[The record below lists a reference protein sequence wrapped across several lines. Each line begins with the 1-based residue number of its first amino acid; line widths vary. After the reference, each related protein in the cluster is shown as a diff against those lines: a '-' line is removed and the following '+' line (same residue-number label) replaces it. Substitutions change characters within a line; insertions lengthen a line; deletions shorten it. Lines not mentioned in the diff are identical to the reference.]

1 MRALIV
7 VSLLL
12 TSVPAG
18 AQNAAPV
25 TAQAFLTR
33 WNEVQSLGLSPVS
46 PEMQAL
52 LAAFGEEA
60 AHYKETLAADAKAG
74 KPPRA
79 CPQKGSSDTIDL
91 GALAASFEALPADG
105 RAALSFHD
113 GVYAFL
119 DRRYPCVG

>member
-1 MRALIV
+1 MRASIV
-7 VSLLL
+7 ASLLL
-12 TSVPAG
+12 VSIPAS
-18 AQNAAPV
+18 AQQAPPA
-25 TAQAFLTR
+25 TAQAFLIR

-60 AHYKETLAADAKAG
+60 ARYKETLAADAKAG

-79 CPQKGSSDTIDL
+79 CPRKGSSDTIDL
-91 GALAASFEALPADG
+91 GGLAASFEALPADA
-105 RAALSFHD
+105 RAGLTFHD

-119 DRRYPCVG
+119 DRRYPCAG